1 MREGVSTTFEGVHM
15 VIAILNILFGLL
27 LGFGAVQEFIVPGI
41 NGGQVQPLVIGL
53 AGTAISVLALVSG
66 IGMWRKWPGTR
77 RLVIVTAILS
87 ILFHVYAALPPH
99 RNVGF
104 IALIIGAG
112 YGLVLLIVAL
122 TSKGRKAAAAIG

>member
-1 MREGVSTTFEGVHM
+1 M
-15 VIAILNILFGLL
+15 VIAILNILVGLL
-27 LGFGAVQEFIVPGI
+27 LGFGAVQEVIVPGI
-41 NGGQVQPLVIGL
+41 NGGQVQPFVIGL
-53 AGTAISVLALVSG
+53 AGTAISVLFLISG
-66 IGMWRKWPGTR
+66 IAIWRKWPGTR

-112 YGLVLLIVAL
+112 YGLVLLIVTL
-122 TSKGRKAAAAIG
+122 SSKGNKAQPEIG